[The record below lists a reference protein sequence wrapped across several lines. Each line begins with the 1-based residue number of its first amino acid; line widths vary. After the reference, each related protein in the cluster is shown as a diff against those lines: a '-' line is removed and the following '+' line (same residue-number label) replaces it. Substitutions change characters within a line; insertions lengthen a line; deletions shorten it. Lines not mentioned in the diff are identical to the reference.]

1 MSRLSCLFSSYV
13 IGLAS
18 SSSSLS
24 NGNIGAN
31 ADDVLGRRDD
41 LLVVRR
47 DEAEPLARLCA
58 GVLVCEAGVVPANA
72 GVGGGSGG

>member
-24 NGNIGAN
+24 NGNIGAK
-31 ADDVLGRRDD
+31 ADDVLGRRAD

-47 DEAEPLARLCA
+47 DDAEPLARLCA
-58 GVLVCEAGVVPANA
+58 GVFVCEAGVPANA
-72 GVGGGSGG
+72 DGGGGSGG